1 MIKMTLFSFPFNSST
16 IILTVTAFATTVLS
30 STAYVCPHT
39 VSKKLSIF
47 PSHIAPRTISRRATT
62 STTHVNLFGNL
73 FGDNTK
79 DYDDQKDL
87 QENEIARFSNLS
99 AGSDDDIHVKFDSL
113 SIMISEWSRLFV
125 DEEDSEIS
133 GFAGKRM
140 GLTTPVTVV
149 PLVKLSFDVGDV
161 VEGFPAVTE
170 LSGVQLLFKKPKVG
184 GRSAYKDKDEDED
197 HADGENAEESIKE
210 GGVEVQVQKLSNGE
224 LQVSAKRC
232 EIEEGTMIK
241 EMSEQTILDS
251 LRDAIRAWKKEQKS

>member
-1 MIKMTLFSFPFNSST
+1 
-16 IILTVTAFATTVLS
+16 
-30 STAYVCPHT
+30 
-39 VSKKLSIF
+39 
-47 PSHIAPRTISRRATT
+47 
-62 STTHVNLFGNL
+62 
-73 FGDNTK
+73 
-79 DYDDQKDL
+79 
-87 QENEIARFSNLS
+87 
-99 AGSDDDIHVKFDSL
+99 
-113 SIMISEWSRLFV
+113 
-125 DEEDSEIS
+125 
-133 GFAGKRM
+133 M

-197 HADGENAEESIKE
+197 HADGEIAEESIKE
-210 GGVEVQVQKLSNGE
+210 GGVEVQVKKLSNGE